1 MASYKKS
8 VSDVPT
14 AGQTVEILIHRDLR
28 RFPLDRIDIVDDD
41 GNASTVSWEVN
52 ETSSL
57 NEIDQ
62 VAEDDDAGLPVHVQA
77 QDGGWSFDGLNLEN
91 GALHVHLEPDVQT
104 SLTVKLSIDKG
115 E

>member
-14 AGQTVEILIHRDLR
+14 GGQTVEIPIHRAMR
-28 RFPLDRIDIVDDD
+28 HHPLDRIDIVDDD
-41 GNASTVSWEVN
+41 GNASQVDWEVN

-62 VAEDDDAGLPVHVQA
+62 VAEDDAAGLPVHVQA

-91 GALHVHLEPDVQT
+91 GALHVHLEPDAQT
-104 SLTVKLSIDKG
+104 SMTVKLSIDKD